1 MNVELRCEGT
11 FLRAALGC
19 VRQNQADVILFDLM
33 ELFVYIMSPVVVLH
47 NTDTKLRLEAAVL
60 FSYGSSL

>member
-1 MNVELRCEGT
+1 M
-11 FLRAALGC
+11 
-19 VRQNQADVILFDLM
+19 RQNQADVILFDLM

-60 FSYGSSL
+60 FSHGSSL